1 VKYLFRK
8 LVLIGIALLVNACA
22 RMSPEA
28 TSVAVAPFQRLS
40 EGEVSDY
47 VTHAVPASVG
57 ARLSGI
63 DSLGVVTLGD
73 GDPVELGV
81 ERILQGSVSVS
92 QDEVVRVTV
101 QLYDPAQRASTWG
114 PKVYEQPRSEV
125 FRLESTIAREVANA
139 LEIDIRPAE
148 ALRLER
154 QPTENGVAYELYMR
168 ALYLLH
174 TLAAAPASV
183 QAEMLLRQSL
193 VHDPDFAL
201 AYTGLAVLY
210 MGAGRTE
217 DAESAASRA
226 LALNPDEA
234 EAHWVMG
241 WLHEE
246 RREWS
251 DAEAAFAAGVR
262 LSPSSSTLL
271 ARYARIVSW
280 FGRFEEAQ
288 AIMMRALRVDPR
300 SWVRHMYAANV
311 ARMARDF
318 RQSIALQDKM
328 VELEPLSANR
338 ADVTMLRLLS
348 YVGSGDCRLALA
360 VAGEQTES
368 ARLFAE
374 TSSIVTYVYG
384 RCGERALAM
393 DDLGRLKTMLAED
406 AAPAAPLRNWYLTLA
421 YLGVGDD
428 ERALAALK
436 RSFDEGVTGPPI
448 PLAPVDPF
456 WDPVR
461 DDARFIALAERL
473 DLPTD

>member
-1 VKYLFRK
+1 MRYLSRSG
-8 LVLIGIALLVNACA
+8 VLIGVALLVDACT

-28 TSVAVAPFQRLS
+28 TSIAVAPFQQLS
-40 EGEVSDY
+40 EGDVSDLVAY
-47 VTHAVPASVG
+47 AIPSSVG

-63 DSLGVVTLGD
+63 ESLRVVTLSD
-73 GDPVELGV
+73 GDPIELGV
-81 ERILQGSVSVS
+81 GWILQGSVTVS

-101 QLYDPAQRASTWG
+101 QLYDPVQRAVAWG
-114 PKVYEQPRSEV
+114 PKVYEQARGNV
-125 FRLESTIAREVANA
+125 FRLESTIARGVAKA
-139 LEIDIRPAE
+139 LEIDVRPAE
-148 ALRLER
+148 ARRLER
-154 QPTENGVAYELYMR
+154 QPTEDGAAYELYMR

-183 QAEMLLRQSL
+183 QAETLLRQSL
-193 VHDPDFAL
+193 VHDPDFSL

-210 MGAGRTE
+210 MSAGRTE
-217 DAESAASRA
+217 DAEIAASRA

-246 RREWS
+246 RGEWS
-251 DAEAAFAAGVR
+251 EAEAAFEAGVR

-271 ARYARIVSW
+271 ARYARLVSW

-300 SWVRHMYAANV
+300 SWIRHMYAANV

-318 RQSIALQDKM
+318 RSSIELQDKM

-360 VAGEQTES
+360 AAGEQTES

-384 RCGERALAM
+384 RCGDGALAM
-393 DDLGRLKTMLAED
+393 DNLGRLKTMLAED
-406 AAPAAPLRNWYLTLA
+406 AAPLRNWYLTLA